1 MSPSLL
7 DPALAAVLARAC
19 RALIAGRPVVLTAE
33 DARCAMRAVETSG
46 PAAGAR
52 LVLTDQRA
60 AALGLAASGAVA
72 LAAPDELAALRALAD
87 PTAPGPLPEPLPA
100 AAPADRLGRAALDL
114 CKLAGLLPAALI
126 DPGAPPADAPEVP
139 IRALAGWRET
149 AARALR
155 IVGRGT
161 LDLPGTGPVR
171 VILFR
176 APAPAPEHLALLIGR
191 PEDSEAPLARLHS
204 ACFTGDVLGSMRCDC
219 GEQLSL
225 ALDRM
230 SEAGAGVLL
239 YLSQEGRGI
248 GLANKLRAYRLQDGG
263 LDTVDANRHLGFEPD
278 ERDWQGAAVMLRQLG
293 IDRVRLLTNNPAK
306 REALDRF
313 GVSVVERLPHH
324 LPANEHNRAYLRA
337 KALKRG
343 HWLPLAELSDPGA
356 AG

>member
-1 MSPSLL
+1 MSAVVP
-7 DPALAAVLARAC
+7 DPALAAMLARAC
-19 RALIAGRPVVLTAE
+19 RALQAGRPVVLSG
-33 DARCAMRAVETSG
+33 DGARCAIWAVETSA
-46 PAAGAR
+46 PVPGAR
-52 LVLTDQRA
+52 LALTDQRA
-60 AALGLAASGAVA
+60 AALGLAATGPVA
-72 LAAPDELAALRALAD
+72 LPAPGEPTVLRALAD
-87 PTAPGPLPEPLPA
+87 PTSEGPLPEPLPA
-100 AAPADRLGRAALDL
+100 ALPADRLGHAALDL

-126 DPGAPPADAPEVP
+126 DPGPAPMDAPDVP
-139 IRALAGWRET
+139 IRMLAAWRET

-155 IVGRGT
+155 IVGRST
-161 LDLPGTGPVR
+161 LELPGTGPVR
-171 VILFR
+171 IILFR

-219 GEQLSL
+219 GEQLTL

-248 GLANKLRAYRLQDGG
+248 GLANKLRAYRLQDAG
-263 LDTVDANRHLGFEPD
+263 LDTVDANRHLGFDPD

-306 REALDRF
+306 REGLDRF
-313 GVSVVERLPHH
+313 GVSVVERVPHH
-324 LPANEHNRAYLRA
+324 LPANQHNRAYLRA

-343 HWLPLAELSDPGA
+343 HWLPLAGLSDSDA
-356 AG
+356 AI